1 MREYCISND
10 GILQSNLIEISHIKY
25 AFDTEEHTHD
35 AIEFVYIL
43 SGKGEH
49 IIDGRKEKVSRGS
62 LVVID
67 CGQVHSFSVTENTE
81 YFNLLL
87 KPEFIDKSLKS
98 KSKLRDVL
106 KCWDYEFDG
115 SEYTNIHFQNGDDDK
130 IEEILTSVLKEG
142 ISQKYGYLNVVRA
155 YVELLIHN
163 IVRNL
168 KEYHIG
174 TISKK
179 NIQIDEAIQYIQ
191 DNCGLQ
197 LTLMDVSRKYNFSP
211 NYFSE
216 LLKQNTG
223 LSFKQFLIEKRMMKA
238 IRMLL
243 SNDED
248 YSVETVINECGYANK
263 SFFYNTFKQH
273 FGVMPKDIKRYRDG
287 HEEYVRE
294 KFFGVIEHKQNNT
307 KI

>member
-1 MREYCISND
+1 MIEYSITND
-10 GILQSNLIEISHIKY
+10 GILQNSLIEISHIKY
-25 AFDTEEHTHD
+25 ACDTEEHKHN

-62 LVVID
+62 LVIID

-81 YFNLLL
+81 YFNMLF

-106 KCWDYEFDG
+106 NYWGYETDG
-115 SEYTNIHFQNGDDDK
+115 YEYKNIYFQNGDEDR

-142 ISQKYGYLNVVRA
+142 IGRKYGYMNVVHA

-168 KEYHIG
+168 KECHVS
-174 TISKK
+174 TVSKK
-179 NIQIDEAIQYIQ
+179 NNQIDEAIQYIQ

-248 YSVETVINECGYANK
+248 YSVERVINECGYANK

-287 HEEYVRE
+287 HDEYVRE
-294 KFFGVIEHKQNNT
+294 KFFGVMERKQNNT
-307 KI
+307 

>member
-1 MREYCISND
+1 MKKYSISND
-10 GILQSNLIEISHIKY
+10 GALQSSLVEISHIKY
-25 AFDTEEHTHD
+25 ACDTAEHIHD

-49 IIDGRKEKVSRGS
+49 IIDDRKEKASRGT

-67 CGQVHSFSVTENTE
+67 CGQVHSFSVTESTE
-81 YFNLLL
+81 YFNLLI

-98 KSKLRDVL
+98 KSSLGDVL
-106 KCWDYEFDG
+106 RYLNYEINVH
-115 SEYTNIHFQNGDDDK
+115 ECQNIHFRNGEEDK
-130 IEEILTSVLKEG
+130 IEEILTAILKEG
-142 ISQKYGYLNVVRA
+142 INQKYGYLKVVHA

-163 IVRNL
+163 MVRNI
-168 KEYHIG
+168 KEDY
-174 TISKK
+174 ISVINKR
-179 NIQIDEAIQYIQ
+179 NSQIDEAMQYIQ

-197 LTLMDVSRKYNFSP
+197 LTLMDVSKKYNFSA

-243 SNDED
+243 SKEED

-273 FGVMPKDIKRYRDG
+273 FGVMPKDVKRYRDG
-287 HEEYVRE
+287 HEKYVRE
-294 KFFGVIEHKQNNT
+294 KFLKP
-307 KI
+307 

>member
-1 MREYCISND
+1 MKKYSIRNNEPLHS
-10 GILQSNLIEISHIKY
+10 SLIEISHIEY
-25 AFDTEEHTHD
+25 AYDTEEHIHD

-49 IIDGRKEKVSRGS
+49 VVNDRKEKVSRGS

-67 CGQVHSFSVTENTE
+67 CGQVHSFSVTENTK

-87 KPEFIDKSLKS
+87 KPEFIDESLKT
-98 KSKLRDVL
+98 KSNLYDLL
-106 KCWDYEFDG
+106 KYWDYTIDG
-115 SEYTNIHFQNGDDDK
+115 SECKNIHFQNGEDDR
-130 IEEILTSVLKEG
+130 IEELFALILREG
-142 ISQKYGYLNVVRA
+142 INHKYGYLNIVRA

-163 IVRNL
+163 MVRNI
-168 KEYHIG
+168 KEDYVSVIN
-174 TISKK
+174 KR
-179 NIQIDEAIQYIQ
+179 NNQIDEAMQYIQ

-197 LTLMDVSRKYNFSP
+197 LTLKDVSKKYNFSP

-243 SNDED
+243 SNEED

-287 HEEYVRE
+287 HAEYVRE
-294 KFFGVIEHKQNNT
+294 KFLKQ
-307 KI
+307 